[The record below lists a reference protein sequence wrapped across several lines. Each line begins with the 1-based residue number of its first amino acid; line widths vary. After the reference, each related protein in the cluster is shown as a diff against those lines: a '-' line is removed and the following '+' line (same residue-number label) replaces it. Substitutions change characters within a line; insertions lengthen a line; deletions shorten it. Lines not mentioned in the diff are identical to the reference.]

1 MVVSAAGQPE
11 AEAPRY
17 GIVTC
22 GKIAPPPLDLGPC
35 RLDPDHDGPCQWRAL
50 GGTVTIEDVHR
61 GPSTIDMVR
70 DMERMHRQMRR
81 NLKTSAAATFV
92 TCAAAVFL
100 MVQALKTVGVL

>member
-1 MVVSAAGQPE
+1 MAVTAEPSAGSA
-11 AEAPRY
+11 RY
-17 GIVTC
+17 GIKTC

-35 RLDPDHDGPCQWRAL
+35 RRDPDHDGPCQWRAL

-70 DMERMHRQMRR
+70 DMERIHRQLRR

-100 MVQALKTVGVL
+100 MVQALKTAGVL